1 MALQQQVGPYS
12 LGRMI
17 EPPMVSEESRWR
29 GIGTDLADVGERS
42 AVAEFDDID
51 RKLLKLLQDNDR
63 RSLAELS
70 GEIGAAQSTLNDR
83 IKRLTA
89 NGVIGGF
96 HARLAPAA
104 VGLKLLALVFVAWS
118 DPKVE
123 PAFLNKIRSSADV
136 LECHHV
142 TGAWNYLMKVRV
154 GTTRDLERFLAET
167 IKSVSGV
174 QRTETVIVLSSA
186 KETWALEPPK

>member
-1 MALQQQVGPYS
+1 MVPDESEGNGQGGQQATAAL
-12 LGRMI
+12 
-17 EPPMVSEESRWR
+17 
-29 GIGTDLADVGERS
+29 ERQP
-42 AVAEFDDID
+42 VAGFDDID
-51 RKLLKLLQDNDR
+51 RQLLALLQENDR

-70 GEIGAAQSTLNDR
+70 AEIGAAQSTLNDR
-83 IKRLTA
+83 IKRLVSQGA
-89 NGVIGGF
+89 IAGF
-96 HARLAPAA
+96 HARVDPGA
-104 VGLKLLALVFVAWS
+104 VGLNLLAFIFVGWS

-123 PAFLNKIRSSADV
+123 SVFLKKIKASPDV

-142 TGAWNYLMKVRV
+142 TGAWKYLMKVRV

-167 IKSVSGV
+167 VKTVSGV

>member
-1 MALQQQVGPYS
+1 
-12 LGRMI
+12 
-17 EPPMVSEESRWR
+17 MVPDDSERNGQGGQR
-29 GIGTDLADVGERS
+29 AATVPERQP
-42 AVAEFDDID
+42 VAGFDDID
-51 RKLLKLLQDNDR
+51 RQLLALLQENDR

-83 IKRLTA
+83 IKRLVA
-89 NGVIGGF
+89 HGVIAGF
-96 HARLAPAA
+96 HARIDPEA
-104 VGLKLLALVFVAWS
+104 VGLNLLAFVFVGWS

-123 PAFLNKIRSSADV
+123 PVFLKKIKASPDV

-167 IKSVSGV
+167 VKTVSGV

-186 KETWALEPPK
+186 KETWALEAPK

>member
-1 MALQQQVGPYS
+1 
-12 LGRMI
+12 
-17 EPPMVSEESRWR
+17 MVAEESEWSDHAGQQAAGVRER
-29 GIGTDLADVGERS
+29 HPLAG
-42 AVAEFDDID
+42 FDDID
-51 RKLLKLLQDNDR
+51 RQLLALLQENDR

-70 GEIGAAQSTLNDR
+70 AEIGAAQSTLNDR
-83 IKRLTA
+83 IKRLVSQ
-89 NGVIGGF
+89 GVLAGF
-96 HARLAPAA
+96 HARVEPEA
-104 VGLKLLALVFVAWS
+104 VGLNLLAFIFVGWS

-123 PAFLNKIRSSADV
+123 PVFLRKIKASSDV

-167 IKSVSGV
+167 VKTVSGV

>member
-1 MALQQQVGPYS
+1 
-12 LGRMI
+12 
-17 EPPMVSEESRWR
+17 MVSEESDWGGEAGQPAAIRER
-29 GIGTDLADVGERS
+29 HPVAGI
-42 AVAEFDDID
+42 DDID
-51 RKLLKLLQDNDR
+51 RQLLALLQDNDR

-70 GEIGAAQSTLNDR
+70 AEIGAAQSTLNDR
-83 IKRLTA
+83 IKRLVA
-89 NGVIGGF
+89 QGIIAGF
-96 HARLAPAA
+96 HARIDPEP
-104 VGLKLLALVFVAWS
+104 VGLNLLAFVFVAWS

-123 PAFLNKIRSSADV
+123 PVFLKKIKASPDV

-167 IKSVSGV
+167 VKTVSGM